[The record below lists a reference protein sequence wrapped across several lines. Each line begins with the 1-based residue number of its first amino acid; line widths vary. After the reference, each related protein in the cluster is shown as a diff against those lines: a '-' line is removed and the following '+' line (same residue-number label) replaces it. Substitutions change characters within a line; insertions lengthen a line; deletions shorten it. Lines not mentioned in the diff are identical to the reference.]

1 MPQKYKNELE
11 DYMNT
16 LKGVNK
22 IQDIRIAALQRSK
35 PLIKAEINDWQTNNI
50 NLLYKKYI
58 LSIFKDI
65 H

>member
-35 PLIKAEINDWQTNNI
+35 PLIKAEIND
-50 NLLYKKYI
+50 
-58 LSIFKDI
+58 
-65 H
+65 